1 MEVTRNAIV
10 LLAAFWVLSGFERA
24 PEFDEAPPDVIMRVA
39 PMYTRYPHSQ
49 PDDYCDLE
57 FTLTPLG
64 TTADVRII
72 ECTDAKY
79 EKAAVQALLEMK
91 LKPRRVNE
99 TAITVPGLRHRV
111 NVWRSS
117 QAQEGQRQRD
127 EEPQAEQRR
136 QEAIES
142 GLLDDYKARVVQR
155 IESNWV
161 RSADSREDLIWVV
174 LLDLLPGNE
183 VAGIEFEQ
191 FNGTE
196 ADRRS
201 IEAAIRRS
209 SPLPSPP
216 APELFERQLRLRYP
230 SSENALST

>member
-1 MEVTRNAIV
+1 MEIKRNTLV
-10 LLAAFWVLSGFERA
+10 LLAAFCVLSGFERA
-24 PEFDEAPPDVIMRVA
+24 PEVDEAPPDVIVRVA
-39 PMYTRYPHSQ
+39 PMYTRYPHRQ
-49 PDDYCDLE
+49 PEDYCDLE
-57 FTLTPLG
+57 FTITPMG
-64 TTADVRII
+64 TTTDVRVI

-91 LKPRRVNE
+91 LKPRLVNG

-111 NVWRSS
+111 NVWRSAK
-117 QAQEGQRQRD
+117 AQEGQRQRD
-127 EEPQAEQRR
+127 EEPQATQRR
-136 QEAIES
+136 QAIES
-142 GLLDDYKARVVQR
+142 GMQDDYKARIRQR

-161 RSADSREDLIWVV
+161 RSADSREDLVWVV
-174 LLDLLPGNE
+174 LLDVLPGNE

-230 SSENALST
+230 TSENALSN